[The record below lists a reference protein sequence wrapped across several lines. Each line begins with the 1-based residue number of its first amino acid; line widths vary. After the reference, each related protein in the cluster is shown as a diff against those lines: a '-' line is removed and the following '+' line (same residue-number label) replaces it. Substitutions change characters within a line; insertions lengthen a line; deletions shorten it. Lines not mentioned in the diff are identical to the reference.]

1 MPSWIKRD
9 AVFLLLAGVFVAFY
23 VMLAGSGFP
32 LDDSWI
38 HQTFGRNLAQHG
50 EWSFIP
56 GQPGAASTSPL
67 YTVLLS
73 VGYAVGVPYALWTHV
88 LGVIALWV
96 AAVLAARMAQRL
108 LPDYRHVDWYAGLAM
123 LTTWHLIW
131 AAASGM
137 ETMLFSMLTLL
148 LIYVVW
154 RSWDRL
160 DGAQP
165 QAMIIYGVATG
176 IITALITMA
185 RPEGILLG
193 GLCGLA
199 VLITVRKKHLRGLLI
214 YVPAALVAFVLAIA
228 PYLILNLE
236 LTGGLLPDTASA
248 KFEQHA
254 ILLSEPLLSRIGR
267 LVTAILAGG
276 QVLLVPG
283 MFACALIVSRKG
295 HTAPLYGLP
304 LLWAVA
310 LIVLYAVRLPASYQ
324 HGRYVIP
331 ALPGMVLAGTVGT
344 VYLINRFNHQRRKNA
359 VGRVFIR
366 AALISVVSVQLLFT
380 LLIGATAYARDVRI
394 INEEMVESAHWIR
407 DNLPP
412 DELLAIHDIGAVG
425 YFAPRPKLLDIAGL
439 VSPEVIPIVTDAD
452 ALWQLMQER
461 DARYLM
467 AFPDQIPGDS
477 TDDPRLCPV
486 YVSDGTATIDAGGE
500 HMAVYRLSWDENCD
514 ALDV

>member
-9 AVFLLLAGVFVAFY
+9 AVFLLLAGLLVAY
-23 VMLAGSGFP
+23 YALLAGSGFP

-38 HQTFGRNLAQHG
+38 HQTYGRNLAQYG

-73 VGYAVGVPYALWTHV
+73 VGYAVGVPYAIWTHS
-88 LGVIALWV
+88 LGVIALW
-96 AAVLAARMAQRL
+96 AAATLAARMAVRL
-108 LPDYRHVDWYAGLAM
+108 LPGQQYVDWCAGLAM
-123 LTTWHLIW
+123 LTTWHLVW

-154 RSWDRL
+154 RAWDCL
-160 DGAQP
+160 KDGQP
-165 QAMIIYGVATG
+165 RFIIVWGTATG
-176 IITALITMA
+176 VTTALITLA

-199 VLITVRKKHLRGLLI
+199 VLAAVQKSHLRALLI
-214 YVPAALVAFVLAIA
+214 YVPAALVAFALVLT
-228 PYLILNLE
+228 PYLILNLQ

-267 LVTAILAGG
+267 LLTAILAGG
-276 QVLLVPG
+276 QVLLLPG
-283 MFACALIVSRKG
+283 MVAAVAIISRRGRSAL
-295 HTAPLYGLP
+295 LYTLP
-304 LLWAVA
+304 LLWAVS

-331 ALPGMVLAGTVGT
+331 ALPGMVLMGAVGT
-344 VYLINRFNHQRRKNA
+344 VYLISYFNKQSRRNM
-359 VGRVFIR
+359 VGRILMR
-366 AALISVVSVQLLFT
+366 TALISVVAMQLLFV
-380 LLIGATAYARDVRI
+380 LLIGAGAYARDVTI
-394 INEEMVESAHWIR
+394 INEEMVESAYWIR

-425 YFAPRPKLLDIAGL
+425 YFAPRPELLDIAGL

-461 DARYLM
+461 DAQYLM

-500 HMAVYRLSWDENCD
+500 HMAVYRLDWDESCD
-514 ALDV
+514 TADV